1 MSLDKD
7 PEGSEKG
14 SVHRFADFKG
24 KRVLEI
30 GCGEGRL
37 TLKYAGTSHL
47 TFGLD
52 PDLAA
57 LRIARADSP
66 ARLRANTK
74 FICAGAQNLPISSG
88 TFDIALLGWSL

>member
-7 PEGSEKG
+7 PEGGEKRNL
-14 SVHRFADFKG
+14 HRFVDFEG

-37 TLKYAGTSHL
+37 TWKYAGASL
-47 TFGLD
+47 RTFGLD

-66 ARLRANTK
+66 SGLRTKSK
-74 FICAGAQNLPISSG
+74 FICAGAQDLPFSSG
-88 TFDIALLGWSL
+88 MFDIALLAWSL